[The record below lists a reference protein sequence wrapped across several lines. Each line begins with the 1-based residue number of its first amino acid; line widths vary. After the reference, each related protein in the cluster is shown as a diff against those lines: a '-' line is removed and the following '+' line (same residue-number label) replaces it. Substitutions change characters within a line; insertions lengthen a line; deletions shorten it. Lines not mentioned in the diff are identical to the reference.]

1 MRKLAGHFTQTTVMT
16 FHDLGLDESILKS
29 IDEFGFSTPTPIQAG
44 SIPHIIEGKD
54 VIGSAQTGTGKTAA
68 YALPI
73 LHRLGG
79 HKKGAPPRCLVLG
92 PTRELAA
99 QVEDQFA
106 SYGKYCAPKCCL
118 IHGGVGYGKQL
129 DELRAGADVVIA
141 TPGRLL
147 DHLQQGNF
155 DLRSVEGAG
164 ADVVIATPGRL
175 LDHLQQGNFDLRSV
189 EVLVLDEVDR
199 MLDMGFIDDVQ
210 RIIKLCN
217 QNRQTLLFSATVSED
232 IKRLVAKS
240 LKDPVE
246 VSIGIKLTP
255 AETVKHEVYP
265 VGAMQKF
272 DLLIALIESQ
282 EVDSMIIFC
291 RMKVGADRI
300 ARWLQ
305 EREYSCVA
313 MHSNLPQ
320 KARTKALEQFK
331 EGKMKILVATDIAS
345 RGLDIANVT
354 HVINYDVPE
363 HAEDYVHRIGRTG
376 RAQREGDAATLVAPD
391 EQSKLD
397 AIEKFIDQ
405 PIPQKKLADF
415 NYFHEPIIRSE
426 SAAPPKRRKRN
437 SGSSRFGRRR

>member
-1 MRKLAGHFTQTTVMT
+1 MT
-16 FHDLGLDESILKS
+16 FSDLGLDESILKS
-29 IDEFGFSTPTPIQAG
+29 IDAFGFKEPTPIQAG
-44 SIPHIIEGKD
+44 AIPHILQGKD

-73 LHRLGG
+73 LHLLGG
-79 HKKGAPPRCLVLG
+79 HREGAAPRCLILG
-92 PTRELAA
+92 PTRELVA
-99 QVEDQFA
+99 QVEDQFK

-118 IHGGVGYGKQL
+118 IHGGVGYGKQIQ
-129 DELRAGADVVIA
+129 ELKSGADIVIA

-147 DHLQQGNF
+147 DHIQQQNF
-155 DLRSVEGAG
+155 DLRS
-164 ADVVIATPGRL
+164 I
-175 LDHLQQGNFDLRSV
+175 

-199 MLDMGFIDDVQ
+199 MLDMGFIDDVK
-210 RIIKLCN
+210 RVIKLCN
-217 QNRQTLLFSATVSED
+217 KNRQTLLFSATVSEE
-232 IKRLVAKS
+232 IKRLIAFA

-246 VSIGIKLTP
+246 VSIGIKLSP

-272 DLLIALIESQ
+272 DLLRALIESM

-300 ARWLQ
+300 TRWLQ
-305 EREYSCVA
+305 EHGYSCEA

-320 KARTKALEQFK
+320 KVRTRALEKFK
-331 EGKMKILVATDIAS
+331 NGQTKILVATDIAS

-354 HVINYDVPE
+354 HVINYDVPD

-376 RAQREGDAATLVAPD
+376 RARREGDAATIVAPD
-391 EQSKLD
+391 EHAKLD

-405 PIPQKKLADF
+405 KIPQRRLEGF
-415 NYFHEPIIRSE
+415 NYLHAPHIRE
-426 SAAPPKRRKRN
+426 IEDAIPKRRRRN
-437 SGSSRFGRRR
+437 TSTSKFGRRR

>member
-1 MRKLAGHFTQTTVMT
+1 MT
-16 FHDLGLDESILKS
+16 FKELGLAPSILAAIEES
-29 IDEFGFSTPTPIQAG
+29 GYTEPTPIQEGA
-44 SIPHIIEGKD
+44 IPHIIAGRD

-68 YALPI
+68 FALPA
-73 LHRLGG
+73 LHLLGG
-79 HKKGAPPRCLVLG
+79 HKEGAAPRCLVLG

-99 QVEDQFA
+99 QVEGQFKK
-106 SYGKYCAPKCCL
+106 YGKGSEPKCCL
-118 IHGGVGYGKQL
+118 VHGGVGYGKQR
-129 DELRAGADVVIA
+129 DELAAGADVVIA

-147 DHLQQGNF
+147 DHIQQKTFNL
-155 DLRSVEGAG
+155 DSIE
-164 ADVVIATPGRL
+164 L
-175 LDHLQQGNFDLRSV
+175 LI
-189 EVLVLDEVDR
+189 LDEVDR
-199 MLDMGFIDDVQ
+199 MLDMGFIDDVK
-210 RIIKLCN
+210 RIIRLCRN
-217 QNRQTLLFSATVSED
+217 KKRQTLLFSATVSED
-232 IKRLVAKS
+232 IKRLIKGS

-246 VSIGIKLTP
+246 VAISVKITP

-272 DLLIALIESQ
+272 DLLIALIDHMEI
-282 EVDSMIIFC
+282 DSMIIFC

-300 ARWLQ
+300 TRWLQ
-305 EREYSCVA
+305 ERGLSCAA

-331 EGKMKILVATDIAS
+331 EGKIKILVATDIAS

-376 RAQREGDAATLVAPD
+376 RARREGDAATIVAPD

-405 PIPQKKLADF
+405 KIPQRKLEDF
-415 NYFHEPIIRSE
+415 NYFHEPIIRDAE
-426 SAAPPKRRKRN
+426 DAAPKRRRRN
-437 SGSSRFGRRR
+437 SASSKFGRRRR

>member
-1 MRKLAGHFTQTTVMT
+1 MRNYVGRAFTLQLIMT
-16 FHDLGLDESILKS
+16 FHELGLDESILKS
-29 IDEFGFSTPTPIQAG
+29 IDEFGFKEPTPIQAG
-44 SIPHIIEGKD
+44 SIPHILEGRD

-79 HKKGAPPRCLVLG
+79 HRQGAAPRCLILG

-118 IHGGVGYGKQL
+118 IHGGVGYGKQI
-129 DELRAGADVVIA
+129 DEIKEGADVVIA

-147 DHLQQGNF
+147 DHLQQKNF
-155 DLRSVEGAG
+155 DLK
-164 ADVVIATPGRL
+164 
-175 LDHLQQGNFDLRSV
+175 SV

-210 RIIKLCN
+210 RIIKMCN
-217 QNRQTLLFSATVSED
+217 KNRQTLLFSATVSED

-240 LKDPVE
+240 LKDPVD
-246 VSIGIKLTP
+246 VTIGIKLTP
-255 AETVKHEVYP
+255 AETVKHVIYP

-272 DLLIALIESQ
+272 DLLIALIDQMEIN
-282 EVDSMIIFC
+282 SMIIFC

-300 ARWLQ
+300 ARWLE
-305 EREYSCVA
+305 ERGLSCAA

-320 KARTKALEQFK
+320 KSRTKALEQFK
-331 EGKMKILVATDIAS
+331 NGDIKILVATDIAS

-354 HVINYDVPE
+354 HVINYRVPE
-363 HAEDYVHRIGRTG
+363 NPEDYVHRIGRTG
-376 RAQREGDAATLVAPD
+376 RAEKEGDAFTILTAD
-391 EQSKLD
+391 ELEYAEAVERFLDKKIKRDKLEGFD
-397 AIEKFIDQ
+397 YLYTAMLDDK
-405 PIPQKKLADF
+405 PIKSFKK
-415 NYFHEPIIRSE
+415 
-426 SAAPPKRRKRN
+426 PKRGGGK
-437 SGSSRFGRRR
+437 RRRR

>member
-1 MRKLAGHFTQTTVMT
+1 MT
-16 FHDLGLDESILKS
+16 FHELGLDPSIIAS
-29 IDEFGFSTPTPIQAG
+29 IDELGFTQPTPIQEGA
-44 SIPHIIEGKD
+44 IPHILQGRD

-79 HKKGAPPRCLVLG
+79 HRKGAAPRCLILG

-99 QVEDQFA
+99 QVEEQFIT
-106 SYGKYCAPKCCL
+106 YGKHCEPKCCL
-118 IHGGVGYGKQL
+118 IHGGVPYGRQRE
-129 DELRAGADVVIA
+129 ELAAGADVVIA

-147 DHLQQGNF
+147 DHLQQKTF
-155 DLRSVEGAG
+155 DLAS
-164 ADVVIATPGRL
+164 I
-175 LDHLQQGNFDLRSV
+175 

-199 MLDMGFIDDVQ
+199 MLDMGFIDDVT

-217 QNRQTLLFSATVSED
+217 KNRQTLLFSATVSED
-232 IKRLVAKS
+232 IKRLVNKS

-246 VSIGIKLTP
+246 VTIGIKLTP
-255 AETVKHEVYP
+255 AETVTHEIYP

-272 DLLIALIESQ
+272 DLLVALIESM

-300 ARWLQ
+300 TRWLQ
-305 EREYSCVA
+305 EREYSCAA

-320 KARTKALEQFK
+320 KIRTRALEQFK
-331 EGKMKILVATDIAS
+331 NGEVKILVATDIAS

-376 RAQREGDAATLVAPD
+376 RAQRDGDAMTIIAPD
-391 EQSKLD
+391 EQAKLD
-397 AIEKFIDQ
+397 AIEKFIGQ
-405 PIPQKKLADF
+405 RIPQRKLEGF

-426 SAAPPKRRKRN
+426 TPLPPQRRKRN
-437 SGSSRFGRRR
+437 SASSRFGRRGR

>member
-1 MRKLAGHFTQTTVMT
+1 MT
-16 FHDLGLDESILKS
+16 FHEFGLHESILKS
-29 IDEFGFSTPTPIQAG
+29 IDEFGFKEPTPIQAG
-44 SIPHIIEGKD
+44 AIPHILEGRD

-79 HKKGAPPRCLVLG
+79 HKEGAAPRCLVLG

-99 QVEDQFA
+99 QVEDQFG

-118 IHGGVGYGKQL
+118 IHGGVGYGKQI
-129 DELRAGADVVIA
+129 DEIKAGADVVIA
-141 TPGRLL
+141 TPGRLI
-147 DHLQQGNF
+147 DHVQQKNF
-155 DLRSVEGAG
+155 DLRS
-164 ADVVIATPGRL
+164 I
-175 LDHLQQGNFDLRSV
+175 

-210 RIIKLCN
+210 RIIKMCSKE
-217 QNRQTLLFSATVSED
+217 RQTLLFSATVSED
-232 IKRLVAKS
+232 IKRIAASS
-240 LKDPVE
+240 LNNPAE
-246 VSIGIKLTP
+246 VTIGIKLTP

-272 DLLIALIESQ
+272 DLLIALIEMM
-282 EVDSMIIFC
+282 EIDSMIIFC

-305 EREYSCVA
+305 ERDYSCAA

-320 KARTKALEQFK
+320 KARTRALEDFK
-331 EGKMKILVATDIAS
+331 SGKIKILVATDIAS

-376 RAQREGDAATLVAPD
+376 RAQREGDAATIVAPD

-405 PIPQKKLADF
+405 TIPQRKLESF
-415 NYFHEPIIRSE
+415 NYFYEPVIRTGE
-426 SAAPPKRRKRN
+426 AAKPVRRKRN
-437 SGSSRFGRRR
+437 SASSRFGRRR

>member
-1 MRKLAGHFTQTTVMT
+1 MT
-16 FHDLGLDESILKS
+16 FHDLGLDPSILSS
-29 IDEFGFSTPTPIQAG
+29 IDELGFTQPTPIQAG
-44 SIPHIIEGKD
+44 SIPHILEGRD

-79 HKKGAPPRCLVLG
+79 HRKGAAPRCLILG

-99 QVEDQFA
+99 QVEDQFKM
-106 SYGKYCAPKCCL
+106 YGKHCEPKCCL
-118 IHGGVGYGKQL
+118 VHGGVGYGKQRE
-129 DELRAGADVVIA
+129 ELAAGADVVIA

-147 DHLQQGNF
+147 DHIQQKTF
-155 DLRSVEGAG
+155 DLRS
-164 ADVVIATPGRL
+164 I
-175 LDHLQQGNFDLRSV
+175 

-210 RIIKLCN
+210 RIIKLCRKE
-217 QNRQTLLFSATVSED
+217 RQTLLFSATVSDD

-240 LKDPVE
+240 LKDPFE
-246 VSIGIKLTP
+246 VTIGIKLTP

-265 VGAMQKF
+265 VNAMQKF
-272 DLLIALIESQ
+272 DLLVALIESMKI
-282 EVDSMIIFC
+282 DSMIIFC

-300 ARWLQ
+300 TRWLG
-305 EREYSCVA
+305 ERGYSVCA

-320 KARTKALEQFK
+320 KIRTRSLDDFK
-331 EGKMKILVATDIAS
+331 SGKIKILVATDIAS

-354 HVINYDVPE
+354 HVINFDVPE

-376 RAQREGDAATLVAPD
+376 RAQRDGDAATIVAPD
-391 EQSKLD
+391 EQAKLD

-405 PIPQKKLADF
+405 KITQRKLDGF

-426 SAAPPKRRKRN
+426 TKAEPKRRKRN
-437 SGSSRFGRRR
+437 SGSSRFGRRGR

>member
-1 MRKLAGHFTQTTVMT
+1 MRNYVGRAFIPQLIMT
-16 FHDLGLDESILKS
+16 FHELGLDESILKS
-29 IDEFGFSTPTPIQAG
+29 IDEFGFKEPTPIQAG
-44 SIPHIIEGKD
+44 SIPHILQGRD

-79 HKKGAPPRCLVLG
+79 HKQGAAPRCLVLG

-118 IHGGVGYGKQL
+118 IHGGVGYGKQI
-129 DELRAGADVVIA
+129 DEIKEGADVVIA

-147 DHLQQGNF
+147 DHLQQKNF
-155 DLRSVEGAG
+155 DLK
-164 ADVVIATPGRL
+164 
-175 LDHLQQGNFDLRSV
+175 SV

-210 RIIKLCN
+210 RIIKMCN

-240 LKDPVE
+240 LKDPVD
-246 VSIGIKLTP
+246 VTIGIKLTP
-255 AETVKHEVYP
+255 AETVKHLIYP

-272 DLLIALIESQ
+272 DLLIALIEQ
-282 EVDSMIIFC
+282 MEIDSMIIFC

-300 ARWLQ
+300 ARWLE
-305 EREYSCVA
+305 ERGLSCAA

-320 KARTKALEQFK
+320 KSRTKALEQFK
-331 EGKMKILVATDIAS
+331 NGKIKILVATDIAS

-376 RAQREGDAATLVAPD
+376 RAQREGDAATIVAPD
-391 EQSKLD
+391 EQAKLD

-405 PIPQKKLADF
+405 QIPQHKLEDF
-415 NYFHEPIIRSE
+415 NYFHEPIIRTSTAE
-426 SAAPPKRRKRN
+426 KPRRSKRN
-437 SGSSRFGRRR
+437 SATSRFGRRR

>member
-1 MRKLAGHFTQTTVMT
+1 VSWPGISPIANMT
-16 FHDLGLDESILKS
+16 FHEFGLDESILKS
-29 IDEFGFSTPTPIQAG
+29 IDEFGFKVPTPIQAG
-44 SIPHIIEGKD
+44 AIPFILEGRD

-79 HKKGAPPRCLVLG
+79 HREGAAPRCLILG

-99 QVEDQFA
+99 QVEDQFN

-118 IHGGVGYGKQL
+118 IHGGVGYGKQI
-129 DELRAGADVVIA
+129 EEIKAGADVVIA

-147 DHLQQGNF
+147 DHLQQKNF
-155 DLRSVEGAG
+155 DLS
-164 ADVVIATPGRL
+164 
-175 LDHLQQGNFDLRSV
+175 SV

-199 MLDMGFIDDVQ
+199 MLDMGFIDDVK
-210 RIIKLCN
+210 RIISLCN
-217 QNRQTLLFSATVSED
+217 KDRQTLLFSATVSDD

-240 LKDPVE
+240 LNNPQDVT
-246 VSIGIKLTP
+246 IGIKLTP

-272 DLLIALIESQ
+272 DLLIALIESM
-282 EVDSMIIFC
+282 DINSMIIFC

-305 EREYSCVA
+305 ERDYSCAA

-320 KARTKALEQFK
+320 KARTKALDQFK
-331 EGKMKILVATDIAS
+331 SGEIKILVATDIAS

-376 RAQREGDAATLVAPD
+376 RAQREGDAATIVAPD
-391 EQSKLD
+391 EQAKLD
-397 AIEKFIDQ
+397 AIEKFIEQ
-405 PIPQKKLADF
+405 NIPQRRLDGF
-415 NYFHEPIIRSE
+415 NYFHEPIIRSNE
-426 SAAPPKRRKRN
+426 PQKPIRRKRN
-437 SGSSRFGRRR
+437 SGSSRFGRRGR

>member
-1 MRKLAGHFTQTTVMT
+1 MT
-16 FHDLGLDESILKS
+16 FHDFGLDESILKS
-29 IDEFGFSTPTPIQAG
+29 IDEFGFTTPTPIQAG
-44 SIPHIIEGKD
+44 AIPYILEGRD

-79 HKKGAPPRCLVLG
+79 HREGAAPRCLVLG

-118 IHGGVGYGKQL
+118 IHGGVGYGKQI
-129 DELRAGADVVIA
+129 DEIKAGADVVIA
-141 TPGRLL
+141 TPGRLI
-147 DHLQQGNF
+147 DHVQQKNF
-155 DLRSVEGAG
+155 DLRS
-164 ADVVIATPGRL
+164 I
-175 LDHLQQGNFDLRSV
+175 

-199 MLDMGFIDDVQ
+199 MLDMGFIDDVK
-210 RIIKLCN
+210 RIIKMCGSN
-217 QNRQTLLFSATVSED
+217 PQTLLFSATVSED
-232 IKRLVAKS
+232 IKRIAASS
-240 LKDPVE
+240 LKNPAE
-246 VSIGIKLTP
+246 VTIGIKLTP

-272 DLLIALIESQ
+272 DLLIALIEMM
-282 EVDSMIIFC
+282 EIDSMIIFC

-305 EREYSCVA
+305 ERDYSCAA

-320 KARTKALEQFK
+320 KTRTRALEDFK
-331 EGKMKILVATDIAS
+331 NGKVKILVATDIAS

-376 RAQREGDAATLVAPD
+376 RAQREGDAATIVAPD
-391 EQSKLD
+391 EQAKLD

-405 PIPQKKLADF
+405 TIPQRKLEGF
-415 NYFHEPIIRSE
+415 NYFHEPIIRSGE
-426 SAAPPKRRKRN
+426 AAKPQRRKRN
-437 SGSSRFGRRR
+437 SASSRFGRRR

>member
-1 MRKLAGHFTQTTVMT
+1 MRELAGHVFMANIT

-29 IDEFGFSTPTPIQAG
+29 IDEFGFKVPTPIQAG
-44 SIPHIIEGKD
+44 AIPYILQGRD

-79 HKKGAPPRCLVLG
+79 HREGAAPRCLVLG

-99 QVEDQFA
+99 QVEDQFE

-118 IHGGVGYGKQL
+118 IHGGVGYGKQI
-129 DELRAGADVVIA
+129 EEINAGADVVIA

-147 DHLQQGNF
+147 DHLQQKNF
-155 DLRSVEGAG
+155 NLSS
-164 ADVVIATPGRL
+164 I
-175 LDHLQQGNFDLRSV
+175 

-199 MLDMGFIDDVQ
+199 MLDMGFIDDVK
-210 RIIKLCN
+210 RIISLCN
-217 QNRQTLLFSATVSED
+217 KNRQTLLFSATVSED

-240 LKDPVE
+240 LNDPQE
-246 VSIGIKLTP
+246 VTIGIKLTP

-272 DLLIALIESQ
+272 DLLIALIE
-282 EVDSMIIFC
+282 EMEIDSMIIFC

-305 EREYSCVA
+305 EREYSCAA

-320 KARTKALEQFK
+320 KARTQALDEFK
-331 EGKMKILVATDIAS
+331 SGKIKILVATDIAS

-376 RAQREGDAATLVAPD
+376 RAQREGDAATIVAPD

-405 PIPQKKLADF
+405 NIPQRRLEGF
-415 NYFHEPIIRSE
+415 NYFHEPIIRSNE
-426 SAAPPKRRKRN
+426 AQKPVRRKRN
-437 SGSSRFGRRR
+437 SASSRFGRRGR

>member
-1 MRKLAGHFTQTTVMT
+1 MT
-16 FHDLGLDESILKS
+16 FHELGLHESILQS
-29 IDEFGFSTPTPIQAG
+29 IDEFGFKEPTPIQAG
-44 SIPHIIEGKD
+44 AIPRILEGKD

-79 HKKGAPPRCLVLG
+79 HKKGAPPRCLILG

-99 QVEDQFA
+99 QVEDQFK
-106 SYGKYCAPKCCL
+106 SYGKYCEPKCCL
-118 IHGGVGYGKQL
+118 VHGGVGYGKQRE
-129 DELRAGADVVIA
+129 ELAAGADVVIA

-147 DHLQQGNF
+147 DHIQQKTF
-155 DLRSVEGAG
+155 DLRS
-164 ADVVIATPGRL
+164 I
-175 LDHLQQGNFDLRSV
+175 

-199 MLDMGFIDDVQ
+199 MVDMGFIDDVT

-217 QNRQTLLFSATVSED
+217 RERQTLLFSATVPPEV
-232 IKRLVAKS
+232 KRLCGKF

-246 VSIGIKLTP
+246 VAIGINLSP

-272 DLLIALIESQ
+272 DLLVALIEAMDI
-282 EVDSMIIFC
+282 DSMIIFC

-300 ARWLQ
+300 TRWLTAHK
-305 EREYSCVA
+305 YSCQA

-320 KARTKALEQFK
+320 KVRTKALDEFK
-331 EGKMKILVATDIAS
+331 NGKIKILVATDIAS

-363 HAEDYVHRIGRTG
+363 HPEDYVHRIGRTG
-376 RAQREGDAATLVAPD
+376 RAQREGDAATIVAPD
-391 EQSKLD
+391 EHSKLE
-397 AIEKFIDQ
+397 AIEKFIDRQ
-405 PIPQKKLADF
+405 IPQRRLEGF
-415 NYFHEPIIRSE
+415 TYLHEPMIRE
-426 SAAPPKRRKRN
+426 SASGKPRRRKRN

>member
-1 MRKLAGHFTQTTVMT
+1 MRELAGHLFMANIT

-29 IDEFGFSTPTPIQAG
+29 IDEFGFKEPTPIQAG
-44 SIPHIIEGKD
+44 AIPYILQGRD

-79 HKKGAPPRCLVLG
+79 HREGAAPRCLVLG

-99 QVEDQFA
+99 QVEDQFE

-118 IHGGVGYGKQL
+118 IHGGVGYGKQI
-129 DELRAGADVVIA
+129 EEINAGADVVIA

-147 DHLQQGNF
+147 DHLQQKNF
-155 DLRSVEGAG
+155 NLSS
-164 ADVVIATPGRL
+164 I
-175 LDHLQQGNFDLRSV
+175 

-199 MLDMGFIDDVQ
+199 MLDMGFIDDVK
-210 RIIKLCN
+210 RIISLCN
-217 QNRQTLLFSATVSED
+217 KNRQTLLFSATVSED
-232 IKRLVAKS
+232 IKRLVSRS
-240 LKDPVE
+240 LNDPQE
-246 VSIGIKLTP
+246 VTIGIKLTP

-272 DLLIALIESQ
+272 DLLIALIEQ
-282 EVDSMIIFC
+282 MNIDSMIIFC

-305 EREYSCVA
+305 EREYSCAA

-320 KARTKALEQFK
+320 KARTKALDEFK
-331 EGKMKILVATDIAS
+331 SGKIKILVATDIAS

-376 RAQREGDAATLVAPD
+376 RAQREGDAATIVAPD
-391 EQSKLD
+391 EQAKLD

-405 PIPQKKLADF
+405 NIPQRRLENF
-415 NYFHEPIIRSE
+415 NYFHEPIIRSNE
-426 SAAPPKRRKRN
+426 AQKPVRRKRN
-437 SGSSRFGRRR
+437 SGSSRFGRRGR

>member
-1 MRKLAGHFTQTTVMT
+1 MT
-16 FHDLGLDESILKS
+16 FHEFGLDESILKS
-29 IDEFGFSTPTPIQAG
+29 IDEFGFTIPTPIQEGA
-44 SIPHIIEGKD
+44 IPHILAGRD

-79 HKKGAPPRCLVLG
+79 HREGAAPRCLILG

-118 IHGGVGYGKQL
+118 IHGGVGYGKQI
-129 DELRAGADVVIA
+129 DEIKAGADVVIA
-141 TPGRLL
+141 TPGRLI
-147 DHLQQGNF
+147 DHVQQKNF
-155 DLRSVEGAG
+155 DLRS
-164 ADVVIATPGRL
+164 I
-175 LDHLQQGNFDLRSV
+175 

-199 MLDMGFIDDVQ
+199 MLDMGFIDDVK
-210 RIIKLCN
+210 RIIKMCGKN
-217 QNRQTLLFSATVSED
+217 PQTLLFSATVSED
-232 IKRLVAKS
+232 IKRIAASS
-240 LKDPVE
+240 LKDPAE
-246 VSIGIKLTP
+246 VTIGIKLTP

-272 DLLIALIESQ
+272 DLLIALIEMM
-282 EVDSMIIFC
+282 EIDSMIIFC

-305 EREYSCVA
+305 ERDYSCAA

-320 KARTKALEQFK
+320 KTRTRALEDFK
-331 EGKMKILVATDIAS
+331 NGKVKILVATDIAS

-376 RAQREGDAATLVAPD
+376 RAQREGDAATIVAPD
-391 EQSKLD
+391 EQGKLD

-405 PIPQKKLADF
+405 TIPQRKLEGF
-415 NYFHEPIIRSE
+415 NYFHEPVIRSGE
-426 SAAPPKRRKRN
+426 AAKPQRRKRN
-437 SGSSRFGRRR
+437 SASSRFGRRR

>member
-1 MRKLAGHFTQTTVMT
+1 MT
-16 FHDLGLDESILKS
+16 FHEFGLDESILKS
-29 IDEFGFSTPTPIQAG
+29 IDEFGFKEPTPIQAG
-44 SIPHIIEGKD
+44 AIPHILEGRD

-79 HKKGAPPRCLVLG
+79 HKKGAAPRCLVLG

-99 QVEDQFA
+99 QVEDQFG

-118 IHGGVGYGKQL
+118 IHGGVGYGKQI
-129 DELRAGADVVIA
+129 DEIKAGADVVIA
-141 TPGRLL
+141 TPGRLI
-147 DHLQQGNF
+147 DHVQQGNF
-155 DLRSVEGAG
+155 DLRS
-164 ADVVIATPGRL
+164 I
-175 LDHLQQGNFDLRSV
+175 

-199 MLDMGFIDDVQ
+199 MLDMGFIDDVK
-210 RIIKLCN
+210 RIIKMCN
-217 QNRQTLLFSATVSED
+217 KNRQTLLFSATVSEE
-232 IKRLVAKS
+232 IKRIAASS
-240 LKDPVE
+240 LNNPAE
-246 VSIGIKLTP
+246 VTIGIKLTP

-272 DLLIALIESQ
+272 DLLIALIEMM
-282 EVDSMIIFC
+282 EIDSMIIFC

-305 EREYSCVA
+305 ERDYSCAA

-320 KARTKALEQFK
+320 KARTKALDQFK
-331 EGKMKILVATDIAS
+331 SGKIKILVATDIAS

-376 RAQREGDAATLVAPD
+376 RAQREGDAATIVAPD
-391 EQSKLD
+391 EQAKLD

-405 PIPQKKLADF
+405 TIPQRKLEGF
-415 NYFHEPIIRSE
+415 NYFYEPVIRTGE
-426 SAAPPKRRKRN
+426 AAKPVRRKRN
-437 SGSSRFGRRR
+437 SASSRFGRRR

>member
-1 MRKLAGHFTQTTVMT
+1 MT

-29 IDEFGFSTPTPIQAG
+29 IDEFGFKVPTPIQEGA
-44 SIPHIIEGKD
+44 IPHILAGRD

-79 HKKGAPPRCLVLG
+79 HKPGAAPRCLVLG

-99 QVEDQFA
+99 QVEDQFT

-118 IHGGVGYGKQL
+118 IHGGVGYGKQI
-129 DELRAGADVVIA
+129 DEIKAGADVVIA
-141 TPGRLL
+141 TPGRLI
-147 DHLQQGNF
+147 DHVQQKNF
-155 DLRSVEGAG
+155 DLRS
-164 ADVVIATPGRL
+164 I
-175 LDHLQQGNFDLRSV
+175 

-199 MLDMGFIDDVQ
+199 MLDMGFIDDVK
-210 RIIKLCN
+210 RIIKMCSKE
-217 QNRQTLLFSATVSED
+217 RQTLLFSATVSED
-232 IKRLVAKS
+232 IKRIAASS
-240 LKDPVE
+240 LNNPAE
-246 VSIGIKLTP
+246 VTIGIKLTP
-255 AETVKHEVYP
+255 AETVKHVVYP

-272 DLLIALIESQ
+272 DLLIALIEKM
-282 EVDSMIIFC
+282 EIDSMIIFC

-305 EREYSCVA
+305 ERDYSCAA
-313 MHSNLPQ
+313 MHSNLQQ
-320 KARTKALEQFK
+320 KQRTRALEQFK
-331 EGKMKILVATDIAS
+331 DGTIKILVATDIAS

-405 PIPQKKLADF
+405 TIPQLKQEGF
-415 NYFHEPIIRSE
+415 NYFHEPVIRSGE
-426 SAAPPKRRKRN
+426 ASKPVRRKRN
-437 SGSSRFGRRR
+437 SASSRFGRRR